1 MLTDH
6 RSTVKRVLVIT
17 LILNLVVMAIKL
29 VMGNLTGSLSLV
41 ADGFH
46 SLTDSTNNILG
57 LVANRYSSPIPDR
70 EHPYG
75 HHKFEAVGALGIA
88 AFLGI
93 ACFEILQSTIERL
106 LRGGKPLNISLSEL
120 WVLLIVVGINIFVA
134 IYERH
139 EGKRVGSSLLI
150 ADAYHT
156 MSDIWVTLAVLLG
169 LIGISL
175 LHWQWLDL
183 VLAIPVALL
192 VLWSGWTVLQ
202 QNLPWLVDEIAIAPE
217 AIHQLALSVAGV
229 MNVHDIA
236 SRGVVGR
243 QCFIEMHAVVDA
255 TDVET
260 AHRITE
266 AIEAVLEARYSPVRI
281 VIHIEP
287 PAYTSNQITFDPS
300 SPQA

>member
-1 MLTDH
+1 MTDH
-6 RSTVKRVLVIT
+6 RSTVKRVFLIT
-17 LILNLVVMAIKL
+17 LVLNLVVMAIKL
-29 VMGNLTGSLSLV
+29 VIGSVTGSLSLV

-57 LVANRYSSPIPDR
+57 LVANRYSSPMPDR

-75 HHKFEAVGALGIA
+75 HHKFEAVGALGIS

-93 ACFEILQSTIERL
+93 ACFEIFQSVIERL
-106 LRGGKPLNISLSEL
+106 LQGGKSLNVSLSEL

-175 LHWQWLDL
+175 FNWQWLDM

-192 VLWSGWTVLQ
+192 VLWSGWTVLK

-217 AIHQLALSVAGV
+217 AIHEVVRGV
-229 MNVHDIA
+229 PGVINVHDIA

-243 QCFIEMHAVVDA
+243 QCFIEMHVIVDA
-255 TDVET
+255 TDVES
-260 AHRITE
+260 AHQITE
-266 AIEAVLEARYSPVRI
+266 AIEDALEARYSPVR
-281 VIHIEP
+281 VVVHVEP
-287 PAYTSNQITFDPS
+287 PAYSSNRLTFDSS